1 MTQSPPHNPHVST
14 DCVLFGFDGSRLH
27 VILIEKTNLPTG
39 ITVTRKHKL
48 PGRLIFTG
56 EDPDDA
62 ASDILESYTGI
73 TRQKL
78 KQFHT
83 FGSPSR
89 MANEEDL
96 KWIRYDS
103 GMDIDMVIT
112 VAYMATIRIS
122 TKLRQLSSTYLA
134 KWYLIDELPEL
145 AFDNGLII
153 TTALGTLRE
162 QLTSAPDNLFK
173 LLSPKFTIQELRCLH
188 ETILGKKLDIRNF
201 HKKVMSTPYIV
212 PLDEWETNVTH
223 RAARYYHFDKR
234 KYNSC
239 FR

>member
-1 MTQSPPHNPHVST
+1 MSIEQPRNPHVST
-14 DCVLFGFDGSRLH
+14 DCVLFGFDGARLH
-27 VILIEKTNLPTG
+27 VILIEKNNLPSG
-39 ITVTRKHKL
+39 VSNTRKYKL

-78 KQFHT
+78 DQFHT
-83 FGSPSR
+83 FGAPSR
-89 MANEEDL
+89 MSNEEDL
-96 KWIRYDS
+96 KWIRHES
-103 GMDIDMVIT
+103 GMPIDMVIT

-122 TKLRQLSSTYLA
+122 TKLRQLSPTYLA
-134 KWYLIDELPEL
+134 KWYPVNELPEL
-145 AFDNGLII
+145 AFDNGLIVK
-153 TTALGTLRE
+153 TALQTLRE
-162 QLTSAPDNLFK
+162 QLVNSQDNLFK
-173 LLSPKFTIQELRCLH
+173 LLSPKFTIQELRNLH

-201 HKKVMSTPYIV
+201 HKKVMATPYIV
-212 PLDEWETNVTH
+212 PLEEWETNVTH

-234 KYNSC
+234 KYNSY